1 MKETIFY
8 KRDLL
13 FQGADGPYSAAVRVF
28 IDRCGMYVYVYKR
41 DLDIW
46 KETSKSDLR
55 VLFTPNGGGKTTL
68 KKKTM

>member
-46 KETSKSDLR
+46 KETSKSEKTYKRDLDIWKETSSCSR
-55 VLFTPNGGGKTTL
+55 VY
-68 KKKTM
+68 